1 MLEIRPTLQLRT
13 FISRPDR
20 INKIDRIAPPA
31 GFTQGT
37 RPNPGTAENKTVEEA
52 KRLAA
57 LLLIVAHRAWTIPP
71 KERASLCADGVSGEL
86 EMADAAD
93 HSMEGEGQSRPSLPV
108 ALISGP
114 VASIVPA
121 AQATQV
127 ALAEPPRTDEVAV
140 LRRQLE
146 VARLRHAAELAALR
160 RQVLDAQKAAT
171 LGELLGTTTHE
182 FNNALTTILNY
193 AKMGLRH
200 RDEPTRT
207 KALER
212 ILSAGTRAAKITASV
227 LGMSRTGSARFEPV
241 GLEMLI
247 EDVLVIL
254 EREMTKYRVQVERE
268 FAPVPKVSAN
278 PSQLQQVLLNLIVNA
293 RQAMP
298 QGGRLIIRLSHDALL
313 GTTDLMVRDTGCGMT
328 QEVMRRMFEPHF
340 STKSGP
346 DATGQGGSGLGLSA
360 CREIIEAH
368 RGRIRVESAPG
379 KGTAI
384 TIRLPVL

>member
-1 MLEIRPTLQLRT
+1 
-13 FISRPDR
+13 
-20 INKIDRIAPPA
+20 
-31 GFTQGT
+31 
-37 RPNPGTAENKTVEEA
+37 
-52 KRLAA
+52 
-57 LLLIVAHRAWTIPP
+57 
-71 KERASLCADGVSGEL
+71 
-86 EMADAAD
+86 MADAAD
-93 HSMEGEGQSRPSLPV
+93 HSTEGEGPCRPSLPV
-108 ALISGP
+108 ALIAGP
-114 VASIVPA
+114 VASAAPAAPVVPA
-121 AQATQV
+121 AM
-127 ALAEPPRTDEVAV
+127 AEPPRTDELAV

-241 GLEMLI
+241 ALEILI
-247 EDVLVIL
+247 EDVLVLL

-278 PSQLQQVLLNLIVNA
+278 PSQLQQVLLNLLVNA

-298 QGGRLIIRLSHDALL
+298 QGGRLILRLSHDALL
-313 GTTDLMVRDTGCGMT
+313 GTADLMVRDTGCGMT
-328 QEVMRRMFEPHF
+328 QEVMRRMFDPHF

-346 DATGQGGSGLGLSA
+346 DETGKGGSGLGLSA